1 MGAPPDSTR
10 IPRRSFLAALAT
22 AGAGAIVAGCRTP
35 QPSVDARPP
44 LDLLIRNGSVIDG
57 TGRDAIVADIA
68 VRGDRIVAVGHL
80 PDAEAARVL
89 QAKGLMVVPGFVDI
103 HSHTD
108 ESLLLFPRAES
119 KVMQGVT
126 TEVGGQD
133 GDSPAPIAGP
143 TRAARLQAFKEDH
156 GYDCPYTDMDGFLNA
171 VERNRLAQNVVMMV
185 GLGTVRG
192 AVIGMDDRPAT
203 QDEVRAMQREVARAI
218 EQGCWGASTGLEYT
232 PGSFASTAELAEVMK
247 AIPGRARLYAT
258 HMRNED
264 NRLLEAIEEAIAI
277 CRESGARLQVSHLK
291 AQNRANWP
299 KQKQALELLDAAIAS
314 GLEVHADRYP
324 YIAFSTGLQNL
335 FPISSRDGGNERFV
349 GRLKDPASLAA
360 LRPAVLKKVD
370 GLGSWQSIMISSVRA
385 DEHKRYL
392 GKTVNEIAARDGV
405 DPFEFVV
412 DLLVTENG
420 VVGMVGFGMD
430 EAGTE
435 LVLQWKNSMVASDGG
450 AYSPASAARPHPRAY
465 GTFPRAIR
473 VYALERRTIPLPELI
488 RKMTAMPAEKL
499 GLGDRGVLAEGK
511 AADIVV
517 FDLAT
522 IRDEATYTDP
532 NRFPSGIA
540 HVIINGVEAVRDGR
554 QQDVLPGR
562 VLRSRALS

>member
-1 MGAPPDSTR
+1 MEVPPDSSR
-10 IPRRSFLAALAT
+10 IPRRDFLAAIAT
-22 AGAGAIVAGCRTP
+22 AGAGVLVSGCRTSE
-35 QPSVDARPP
+35 PSVDARPS

-57 TGRDAIVADIA
+57 TGADAVVADIG
-68 VRGDRIVAVGHL
+68 VRGDKIVAVGQL
-80 PDAEAARVL
+80 PDATAGRIIDAR
-89 QAKGLMVVPGFVDI
+89 GLTVVPGFVDI

-108 ESLLLFPRAES
+108 ESLLRFPRAES

-133 GDSPAPIAGP
+133 GDSPAPLGGP
-143 TRAARLQAFKEDH
+143 TLASRLDGFREDF
-156 GYDCPYTDMDGFLNA
+156 GYECPYRDMDGFLSLL
-171 VERNRLAQNVVMMV
+171 ERNRTAQNVVLMV

-192 AVIGMDDRPAT
+192 AVVGMDNRPAT
-203 QDEVRAMQREVARAI
+203 ADEIRAMQREVVRAV

-232 PGSFASTAELAEVMK
+232 PGSFASKEELAEVMS

-277 CRESGARLQVSHLK
+277 CRTSGARLQVSHLK

-299 KQKQALELLDAAIAS
+299 KQQQALDMLDAAIAS

-335 FPISSRDGGNERFV
+335 FPIASRDGGNERFV
-349 GRLKDPASLAA
+349 SRLKDPETLAT

-370 GLGSWQSIMISSVRA
+370 GLGSWESVMISSVRE
-385 DEHKRYL
+385 DEHKKYL
-392 GKTVNEIAARDGV
+392 GKTVKEISAGEGV

-412 DLLVTENG
+412 DLLVTEKG
-420 VVGMVGFGMD
+420 GVGMVGFGMD

-435 LVLQWKNSMVASDGG
+435 LVLKWKNAMVASDGG
-450 AYSPASAARPHPRAY
+450 AYSPESPSRPHPRAY

-473 VYALERRTIPLPELI
+473 VYALERKIVPLPEMI
-488 RKMTAMPAEKL
+488 RKMTSLPAWKI
-499 GLGDRGVLAEGK
+499 GLTDRGVIAEGK
-511 AADIVV
+511 AADLVV
-517 FDLAT
+517 FDTAT
-522 IRDEATYTDP
+522 VRDEATYTDP
-532 NRFPSGIA
+532 HRFPSGISW
-540 HVIINGVEAVRDGR
+540 VFVNGVDVVRDGR
-554 QQDVLPGR
+554 QQDALPGR
-562 VLRSRALS
+562 VLRARHIS